1 MHIWLSCNCRQGW
14 LRASEPQ
21 DVKRVVD
28 KGIVLAKV
36 CAFSE
41 DAALLCGEAG
51 ERKRDRRGLLLKP
64 LLEEGWQP

>member
-1 MHIWLSCNCRQGW
+1 M
-14 LRASEPQ
+14 
-21 DVKRVVD
+21 KRVVD